1 MTRKAPLRVVT
12 DAESPAKKKKRAPT
26 VLEAAE
32 SGDFLTELVAL
43 RRRIATAVSD
53 VNTPARDLAAL
64 TRRQLEISK
73 EIQAITA
80 VEERDEVGAAAEV
93 PDEEWAAT

>member
-1 MTRKAPLRVVT
+1 MARKPLRVVT
-12 DAESPAKKKKRAPT
+12 EGEPTPAKKPQT

-32 SGDFLTELVAL
+32 SGDYLAELVAL

-53 VNTPARDLAAL
+53 PNTPARDLAAL

-73 EIQAITA
+73 EIRALA
-80 VEERDEVGAAAEV
+80 DDEGDEVGAAAEV

>member
-1 MTRKAPLRVVT
+1 MARKPLRVVT
-12 DAESPAKKKKRAPT
+12 ADETSAAPAKRLT

-32 SGDFLTELVAL
+32 SGDYLSELVAL
-43 RRRIATAVSD
+43 RRRIATAVGD
-53 VNTPARDLAAL
+53 PNTAARDLASL

-73 EIQAITA
+73 EINALMA
-80 VEERDEVGAAAEV
+80 ADEGDEVGDAAAT

>member
-1 MTRKAPLRVVT
+1 MARKPLRVVT
-12 DAESPAKKKKRAPT
+12 ADDSAPKKAQT

-32 SGDFLTELVAL
+32 SGDYLAELVAL

-53 VNTPARDLAAL
+53 PNTPARDLAAL

-73 EIQAITA
+73 EIRALA
-80 VEERDEVGAAAEV
+80 DDEGDEVGAAAEV
-93 PDEEWAAT
+93 ADEEWAAT

>member
-1 MTRKAPLRVVT
+1 MAARKAPLRVVVAGET
-12 DAESPAKKKKRAPT
+12 SGKPKS

-32 SGDFLTELVAL
+32 SGDYLAELVAL

-53 VNTPARDLAAL
+53 PNTPARDLAAL

-73 EIQAITA
+73 EIRALMA
-80 VEERDEVGAAAEV
+80 DEGDPIGAAVAE
-93 PDEEWAAT
+93 PDEEWPASGG